1 MNREELTQ
9 TISGRLV
16 KFVNQNSDNIGSV
29 VDMNAVAAAERIIN
43 LVSTLASDDA
53 FKAVVECKYCY
64 GKGYSSVMSP
74 DVVASRDL
82 PDDATIMGE
91 KIQLSRLEY
100 RFCKCERGQALKH
113 LILSNAPFV
122 ID

>member
-1 MNREELTQ
+1 MNKVELSQ
-9 TISGRLV
+9 IISNRLV

-64 GKGYSSVMSP
+64 GKGYSSVLEPAHVVSP
-74 DVVASRDL
+74 DFIGDKPAVVKPSR
-82 PDDATIMGE
+82 M
-91 KIQLSRLEY
+91 EY